1 MPLYPK
7 RLTTTI
13 VPVSTTPRQSPPSKR
28 ILSPLFLGS
37 LCCAVSAL
45 GYSAANMCLCSLA
58 KTADPVWTLAI
69 KESVAVVAVGPWLL
83 YHVLRGRYA
92 LPPLKA
98 LAGLIAVGVAVQVL
112 GNLMMQGAFGVL
124 GLAVTIPV
132 VYAMNLASTATLGRI
147 ALGELVTLRTALA
160 IASLIVAITLLSAGT
175 NGAADA
181 TVGQLGSARWA
192 LAAACT
198 AGAIYAVMTISIRKS
213 VVGVIPLPFVV
224 LIIPAMGTLTLGPY
238 GLWRDGIDGLSSLR
252 PEHWGMMLLA
262 GTLNFIAFLAYSL
275 SLRWIAAVQAN
286 VINAAQVAMAAV
298 GGVLF
303 LAEPPSSMLFVGVGL
318 TIVGIFLIEQPNH
331 STP

>member
-1 MPLYPK
+1 
-7 RLTTTI
+7 
-13 VPVSTTPRQSPPSKR
+13 
-28 ILSPLFLGS
+28 
-37 LCCAVSAL
+37 
-45 GYSAANMCLCSLA
+45 MCLCHLA
-58 KTADPVWTLAI
+58 KTADPVWTLAV

-92 LPPLKA
+92 LPPLRA
-98 LAGLIAVGVAVQVL
+98 LAGLVVVGVAVQVL

-147 ALGELVTLRTALA
+147 ALGEVVTLRTALA

-175 NGAADA
+175 NGAAD
-181 TVGQLGSARWA
+181 TTLGQLGSARWA
-192 LAAACT
+192 LVAACT
-198 AGAIYAVMTISIRKS
+198 AGVIYAAMTISIRKS
-213 VVGVIPLPFVV
+213 VVGVIPLPIVV

-238 GLWRDGIDGLSSLR
+238 GLWRDGIDGLVSLQ
-252 PEHWGMMLLA
+252 PEQWGMMLLA

-303 LAEPPSSMLFVGVGL
+303 LSEPPSNMLFVGVGL
-318 TIVGIFLIEQPNH
+318 TIVGIFLIEQPNNETVEQ
-331 STP
+331 SNA